1 LPYQRPTA
9 WILPRGYRLCGLEPQ
24 YAFAVSDRG
33 EAPGAD
39 GLHSSEAPIRLRE
52 EIVWREID
60 SEVVVLDL
68 EGSAYFT
75 VSRSGRTLWPL
86 VVGGTSVE
94 ELADQLIERF
104 SLEREVA
111 ERDVRSF
118 LDSLGREG
126 LLERPAG

>member
-1 LPYQRPTA
+1 ML
-9 WILPRGYRLCGLEPQ
+9 GL
-24 YAFAVSDRG
+24 VSDT
-33 EAPGAD
+33 PGTTGASLDD
-39 GLHSSEAPIRLRE
+39 GQRSAQSSMPIRLRE

-94 ELADQLIERF
+94 ELADRLVERF

-111 ERDVRSF
+111 ERDVHSF

>member
-1 LPYQRPTA
+1 ML
-9 WILPRGYRLCGLEPQ
+9 G
-24 YAFAVSDRG
+24 AVSDTP
-33 EAPGAD
+33 EPAGAGFD
-39 GLHSSEAPIRLRE
+39 EDQHSARTPTPIRLRQ

-60 SEVVVLDL
+60 GEVVVLDL

-94 ELADQLIERF
+94 ELADQLVERF
-104 SLEREVA
+104 SLERDVA

-118 LDSLGREG
+118 LDSLEREG

>member
-1 LPYQRPTA
+1 ML
-9 WILPRGYRLCGLEPQ
+9 G
-24 YAFAVSDRG
+24 AVSETPETAGTNLDDG
-33 EAPGAD
+33 QCSAPT
-39 GLHSSEAPIRLRE
+39 PTRIRLRE

-60 SEVVVLDL
+60 DEVVVLDL

-94 ELADQLIERF
+94 ELAGQLVEQF

-118 LDSLGREG
+118 LDSLLQEG
-126 LLERPAG
+126 LLERPTG

>member
-1 LPYQRPTA
+1 ML
-9 WILPRGYRLCGLEPQ
+9 GV
-24 YAFAVSDRG
+24 VSDTP
-33 EAPGAD
+33 EPAGA
-39 GLHSSEAPIRLRE
+39 GLDEDQLGARTPIRLRQ
-52 EIVWREID
+52 EIIWREID
-60 SEVVVLDL
+60 GEVVVLDL

-75 VSRSGRTLWPL
+75 VGRSGRTLWPL
-86 VVGGTSVE
+86 VVGGTSVA
-94 ELADQLIERF
+94 ELANELVERF

>member
-1 LPYQRPTA
+1 LARVEK
-9 WILPRGYRLCGLEPQ
+9 IGLGRNML
-24 YAFAVSDRG
+24 AAVSDR
-33 EAPGAD
+33 
-39 GLHSSEAPIRLRE
+39 SEAAGSSVGEGPQPSRAPQEPIRLRE

-60 SEVVVLDL
+60 GEVVVLDL
-68 EGSAYFT
+68 EGAAYFT
-75 VSRSGRTLWPL
+75 VSHSGRTLWPL

-94 ELADQLIERF
+94 ELADRLVERF